1 MKMSR
6 QVNFTSGSIGTG
18 SRDYSF
24 MVPGIPRSTLKALK
38 RVKFSQWRYQGGISI
53 RGSAS
58 TCPPPPPVKR
68 KNCENR
74 AFSAN
79 FWILPP
85 PPHTHT
91 FFPPRCSP
99 KRKNLVLPLVKFSH
113 RVNEISLFCFTTPP
127 PIARGLIFPYIM
139 QHNFAPSLLLPE
151 TPASPASIR
160 VSISGC
166 IWSVICVSSKFKC
179 NCDIARIKCS
189 GK

>member
-1 MKMSR
+1 M
-6 QVNFTSGSIGTG
+6 
-18 SRDYSF
+18 
-24 MVPGIPRSTLKALK
+24 
-38 RVKFSQWRYQGGISI
+38 KFSQWRYQGGISI
-53 RGSAS
+53 RGAL
-58 TCPPPPPVKR
+58 PPLAPPPVKR

-85 PPHTHT
+85 PPPTHT
-91 FFPPRCSP
+91 FC
-99 KRKNLVLPLVKFSH
+99 PLDAPQKEKIWCRHWWNSVIEWMKFHS
-113 RVNEISLFCFTTPP
+113 FCFTTPP